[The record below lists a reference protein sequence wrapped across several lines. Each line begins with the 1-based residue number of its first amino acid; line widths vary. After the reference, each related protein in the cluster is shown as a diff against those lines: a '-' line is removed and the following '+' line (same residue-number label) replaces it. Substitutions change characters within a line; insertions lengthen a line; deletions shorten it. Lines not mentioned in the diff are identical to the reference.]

1 MKRALVVA
9 LALCVPATG
18 WAQTDEFIQE
28 QQGWVAFFGTKKLP
42 ESVFV
47 FWLDV
52 QARLNGT
59 ATQTQVLLR
68 PGVGVRFRPDM
79 TAWIGY
85 AWTPT
90 IREGNVTIDEH
101 RLWEQ
106 WTWDLAFENGMKAQ
120 LRSRFE
126 QRLSRGELGLRFRQF
141 GRVQSPK
148 YGRAILVAWD
158 EIFFAFNDTKWG
170 QQAGFDQNR
179 LFLGI
184 GMFIDSA
191 VRVEAGYMNQLVHRR
206 DAPDP
211 MRHIA
216 AVNVFANW

>member
-1 MKRALVVA
+1 MRLILALFVA
-9 LALCVPATG
+9 LSPLSALAEDTFTHEP
-18 WAQTDEFIQE
+18 
-28 QQGWVAFFGTKKLP
+28 QGWVAFFGTKKIP
-42 ESVFV
+42 DTVWV
-47 FWLDV
+47 FWLDA
-52 QARLNGT
+52 QARLNAA

-79 TAWIGY
+79 TAWLGY

-90 IREGNVTIDEH
+90 VRGSELVVDEH

-106 WTWDLAFENGMKAQ
+106 WTWDLSFGNGVKAQ

-141 GRVQSPK
+141 VRAQSPRF
-148 YGRAILVAWD
+148 GRALLVAWD

-179 LFLGI
+179 LFVGV
-184 GMFIDSA
+184 GWFIDDA
-191 VRVEAGYMNQLVHRR
+191 VRVEAGYFNQLVHRR

-211 MRHIA
+211 MRHVA
-216 AVNVFANW
+216 MVNVFAAW